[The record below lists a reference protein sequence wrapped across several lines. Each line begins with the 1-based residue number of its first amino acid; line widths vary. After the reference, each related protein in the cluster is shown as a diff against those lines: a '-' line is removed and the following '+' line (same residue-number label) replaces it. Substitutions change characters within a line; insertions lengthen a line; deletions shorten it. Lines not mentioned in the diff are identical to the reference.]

1 MRENF
6 ENRLYDGEE
15 FLYWQKVNALQE
27 QLGLLNRVPENAINR
42 AAHTLLDLRESWEWA
57 TKKERQELVK
67 MMLQEIAYDIET
79 TQIKWLKV
87 RPDFEILFQ
96 ILEGLHA
103 DTEHSYW
110 LGSFVNL
117 PGILEVIAH

>member
-1 MRENF
+1 
-6 ENRLYDGEE
+6 
-15 FLYWQKVNALQE
+15 VNALQE
-27 QLGLLNRVPENAINR
+27 RIGLLNRVPENAINR

-87 RPDFEILFQ
+87 RPDFELLFQ
-96 ILEGLHA
+96 LLEGLHA
-103 DTEHSYW
+103 AT
-110 LGSFVNL
+110 
-117 PGILEVIAH
+117 